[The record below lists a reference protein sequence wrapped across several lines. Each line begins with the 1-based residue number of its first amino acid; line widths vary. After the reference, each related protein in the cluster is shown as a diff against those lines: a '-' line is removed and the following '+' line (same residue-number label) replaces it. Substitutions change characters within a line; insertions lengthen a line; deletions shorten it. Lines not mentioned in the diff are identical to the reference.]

1 MRTGEAQDVLDS
13 SFAPA
18 PVYASPGAT
27 RANAKF
33 GLLELGRGGAA
44 ALVVFHHAND
54 VLAEPRFFG
63 VEGFGGHLRNFNVG
77 VDFFFVLSG
86 FIIAW
91 VHWRDIG
98 DRRRLGRYVVR
109 RFARIYPPYW
119 CVLLPLIA
127 LYQLFPGTGAPSQH
141 DVATALLSILLVP
154 SVNPPVLGVAWTLV
168 HEVFFY
174 ALFGIVIA
182 FGRRA
187 IWIFPAWGVSIL
199 AAQWVGDFGFPA
211 NFFFSPFNLEF
222 LLGVAGALWL
232 RGHHVATP
240 RLSLTVGIA
249 AFAAALVVGARVQET
264 PIVGRAVF
272 GLSAL
277 VALLGAAEFERDREL
292 NLHPALALFGA
303 ASYAT
308 YLVHPEAISIMAQI
322 VCRLAPRGVPVE
334 ATVCLVSLIA
344 IAAGMIFHRVIEAPL
359 TSWTRR
365 RLSARP
371 ASCEPAVRP
380 TAAV

>member
-1 MRTGEAQDVLDS
+1 MLDS
-13 SFAPA
+13 SLAP
-18 PVYASPGAT
+18 PPPPGVV
-27 RANAKF
+27 RAGAKF

-98 DRRRLGRYVVR
+98 DRRRLGRYVAR

-127 LYQLFPGTGAPSQH
+127 LYQMFPGTGAPSQH
-141 DVATALLSILLVP
+141 DVATALLSIPLLP

-174 ALFGIVIA
+174 ALFAVVIA
-182 FGRRA
+182 FGRHA

-199 AAQWVGDFGFPA
+199 VAQCGGDLGFPA
-211 NFFFSPFNLEF
+211 SFIFSPFNLEF
-222 LLGVAGALWL
+222 LFGVAGACWL
-232 RGHHVATP
+232 RGHRVVAP
-240 RLSLTVGIA
+240 RLLLTVGIA
-249 AFAAALVVGARVQET
+249 AFAAALVVGVHVQDT

-277 VALLGAAEFERDREL
+277 VALLGAAEFERNREFR
-292 NLHPALALFGA
+292 LHPALALFGA

-308 YLVHPEAISIMAQI
+308 YLTHPEAISILAQI
-322 VCRLAPRGVPVE
+322 VCRLAPRGVPIE
-334 ATVCLVSLIA
+334 ATVVLVSLVA
-344 IAAGMIFHRVIEAPL
+344 IVVGMLFHRVIEAPL
-359 TSWTRR
+359 TSWTRQ
-365 RLSARP
+365 RLSAAP
-371 ASCEPAVRP
+371 VSGEPAVGLG
-380 TAAV
+380 V

>member
-1 MRTGEAQDVLDS
+1 MLDAS
-13 SFAPA
+13 VTLAPL
-18 PVYASPGAT
+18 PGAA
-27 RANAKF
+27 RAGRKF

-63 VEGFGGHLRNFNVG
+63 GEGFGGHLRNFNVG

-127 LYQLFPGTGAPSQH
+127 LYQMFPGTGAPSQH
-141 DVATALLSILLVP
+141 NVATALLSIPLLP
-154 SVNPPVLGVAWTLV
+154 NVNPPVLGVAWTLT

-199 AAQWVGDFGFPA
+199 VAQCCGDLGFPA
-211 NFFFSPFNLEF
+211 NFIFNSFNLEF
-222 LLGVAGALWL
+222 LLGVAGAFWL
-232 RGHHVATP
+232 RAHRVVAP
-240 RLSLTVGIA
+240 QLFLTVGIA
-249 AFAAALVVGARVQET
+249 AFATALVVGVHLQDT
-264 PIVGRAVF
+264 PIIGRAVF

-277 VALLGAAEFERDREL
+277 VALLGAAEFERSRAL
-292 NLHPALALFGA
+292 RLHPALALFGA
-303 ASYAT
+303 ASYAI
-308 YLVHPEAISIMAQI
+308 YLAHPEAISILAR
-322 VCRLAPRGVPVE
+322 VVSRLAPPRVPIE
-334 ATVCLVSLIA
+334 ATVILVSLAA
-344 IAAGMIFHRVIEAPL
+344 IAAGVIFHCVIEAPL
-359 TSWTRR
+359 TNWTRR

-371 ASCEPAVRP
+371 VSGEPAVHLS
-380 TAAV
+380 V

>member
-1 MRTGEAQDVLDS
+1 MPT
-13 SFAPA
+13 
-18 PVYASPGAT
+18 PVNPPPGAA
-27 RANAKF
+27 RAGAKF
-33 GLLELGRGGAA
+33 GLLELGRGAAA

-63 VEGFGGHLRNFNVG
+63 AEGFGGHLRNFNVG

-98 DRRRLGRYVVR
+98 DRRRLGLYVAR

-127 LYQLFPGTGAPSQH
+127 LYQMFPGTGAQSQH
-141 DVATALLSILLVP
+141 DVATALLSIPLLP
-154 SVNPPVLGVAWTLV
+154 NVNPPVLGVAWTLTY
-168 HEVFFY
+168 EVFFY
-174 ALFGIVIA
+174 ALFAVVIA

-199 AAQWVGDFGFPA
+199 VAQCGGDLGFPA
-211 NFFFSPFNLEF
+211 NFVFNSFNLEF
-222 LLGVAGALWL
+222 LLGLAGAYWL
-232 RGHHVATP
+232 RNHRPVAP
-240 RLSLTVGIA
+240 QLILTLGLA
-249 AFAAALVVGARVQET
+249 AFTAALVVGAHVQDT
-264 PIVGRAVF
+264 PIIGRAMF

-277 VALLGAAEFERDREL
+277 VALLGAAEFERSRAFR
-292 NLHPALALFGA
+292 LHPALALFGA

-308 YLVHPEAISIMAQI
+308 YLVHPEAISILARI
-322 VCRLAPRGVPVE
+322 VSRLAPRE
-334 ATVCLVSLIA
+334 APIEAVVVFVSLVA
-344 IAAGMIFHRVIEAPL
+344 ILAGVIFHRLIEAPL

-365 RLSARP
+365 RLSARL
-371 ASCEPAVRP
+371 ARGEPAVRLG
-380 TAAV
+380 V